1 MTSAEDCGI
10 QKRLALAGAAELVAE
25 TDARRVVGEGEQT
38 AYSGAL
44 DVAAIVKRSAHR
56 LASLQTGRVE

>member
-1 MTSAEDCGI
+1 
-10 QKRLALAGAAELVAE
+10 LAGAAELLAE
-25 TDARRVVGEGEQT
+25 TDARRKTSEGEQT